1 MAANNYTSA
10 EWQAMSAE
18 PPPYGAPLPQT
29 GAPAPAP
36 GLATRRND
44 WTTLRPPPQP
54 HPQTTIGEMGGIMDL
69 FDRLTDVVAQ
79 QRSSRVAT
87 NSYVLE
93 LEKLINKLRDC
104 IDRLLALL
112 QECRDNK
119 EELERLRNRIEQHPN
134 LNLIRDQLTDTIREM
149 QNDQL
154 DPDQFRAQLAEL
166 VGEIK
171 RICDEV
177 DNMRRAGFGNGG
189 DGDDGDGY
197 PSDDETKGNDDRR
210 RGNRGRGGQ
219 KIQGDGS
226 GRVMSMV
233 AELERDDRDLPP
245 NDPLRRTQAVSPEI
259 SRQGLYGNPISDG
272 GQTRRMRAASRE
284 RQLRQGSGER
294 VGFGSGVSTG
304 RGLGGGWQTPE
315 KLESLS
321 KSKPIRTLDSIKKKK
336 KAKRG
341 NKSKRRRKKSKRRRN
356 KKKKQ
361 TKKKR
366 NKKRKKKRTRKR

>member
-10 EWQAMSAE
+10 EWQAMRAG
-18 PPPYGAPLPQT
+18 PPYGAPLPQT

-36 GLATRRND
+36 GLATRPND

-79 QRSSRVAT
+79 QRSYRVAT

-119 EELERLRNRIEQHPN
+119 EELERLRARIEQHPN
-134 LNLIRDQLTDTIREM
+134 LNLIRDQLTNTIAEM

-154 DPDQFRAQLAEL
+154 NPDQFRAQLAEL

-177 DNMRRAGFGNGG
+177 DNMRRAGFGDGG
-189 DGDDGDGY
+189 GGDDGDDNPG
-197 PSDDETKGNDDRR
+197 DDETKGNNDR
-210 RGNRGRGGQ
+210 RGNRGMGQ

-226 GRVMSMV
+226 GRVRSMV
-233 AELERDDRDLPP
+233 ADLERDDRDLPP

-259 SRQGLYGNPISDG
+259 SRQGLYGNPIGDG
-272 GQTRRMRAASRE
+272 GQTRRMRAARRE

>member
-1 MAANNYTSA
+1 MANNYTSA
-10 EWQAMSAE
+10 EWQAMSAD

-29 GAPAPAP
+29 GAPAHAP
-36 GLATRRND
+36 GLATQPND
-44 WTTLRPPPQP
+44 WTTLRPTPQP
-54 HPQTTIGEMGGIMDL
+54 HPQTTIGEMRGIMDL

-79 QRSSRVAT
+79 QRSSRIAT

-104 IDRLLALL
+104 INRLLALL

-119 EELERLRNRIEQHPN
+119 DELERLRNRIEQHPN
-134 LNLIRDQLTDTIREM
+134 LNLIRDQLTDTITEM

-189 DGDDGDGY
+189 DGDDGDGGGG
-197 PSDDETKGNDDRR
+197 DGETKGNNDRR
-210 RGNRGRGGQ
+210 VNRGRGGQ
-219 KIQGDGS
+219 KRQGDNYRGS
-226 GRVMSMV
+226 FVRSRI
-233 AELERDDRDLPP
+233 AEVERDDSDLPQ

-259 SRQGLYGNPISDG
+259 SGQGFYGPVGDG
-272 GQTRRMRAASRE
+272 GAARRAAASR
-284 RQLRQGSGER
+284 RGRGSGNQPL
-294 VGFGSGVSTG
+294 GFGSNTG

-341 NKSKRRRKKSKRRRN
+341 NKSKRRRNKSKRRRN

-361 TKKKR
+361 TKRKR

>member
-10 EWQAMSAE
+10 EWQAMTNG
-18 PPPYGAPLPQT
+18 PPYGVPLPQT
-29 GAPAPAP
+29 GAPAPAA

-44 WTTLRPPPQP
+44 WATLRQPPQP

-119 EELERLRNRIEQHPN
+119 EELERLRARIEQHPN
-134 LNLIRDQLTDTIREM
+134 LNLIRDQLTNTIAEM

-154 DPDQFRAQLAEL
+154 NPDQFRAQLAEL

-177 DNMRRAGFGNGG
+177 DNMRRAGFGDGGGGDDGGG
-189 DGDDGDGY
+189 DGNDN
-197 PSDDETKGNDDRR
+197 ETKGDNDGRR
-210 RGNRGRGGQ
+210 RNRGRGGQ
-219 KIQGDGS
+219 KRQGDGS
-226 GRVMSMV
+226 GRVRSMV
-233 AELERDDRDLPP
+233 ADIDGDVGSLISGTNNQP
-245 NDPLRRTQAVSPEI
+245 VSPVI
-259 SRQGLYGNPISDG
+259 SGSDLYGNPVRNS
-272 GQTRRMRAASRE
+272 GQRMSVNRPTEASIARNYPRR
-284 RQLRQGSGER
+284 
-294 VGFGSGVSTG
+294 
-304 RGLGGGWQTPE
+304 GGWQTPE
-315 KLESLS
+315 KLQSLS

-336 KAKRG
+336 TAKRG

>member
-1 MAANNYTSA
+1 MANQPNPREYVDNVNGAWDAMINGPPFGRPLSRRVANPPPAANLVTNP
-10 EWQAMSAE
+10 QAWPTLVQ
-18 PPPYGAPLPQT
+18 PPAG
-29 GAPAPAP
+29 
-36 GLATRRND
+36 
-44 WTTLRPPPQP
+44 
-54 HPQTTIGEMGGIMDL
+54 HPQATQQAMGGIMDL
-69 FDRLTDVVAQ
+69 FDNLSQVVAE

-104 IDRLLALL
+104 IDRLLDLL

-134 LNLIRDQLTDTIREM
+134 LNLIRDQLTNTIAEM

-154 DPDQFRAQLAEL
+154 NPDDFRIQLVDLVAEI
-166 VGEIK
+166 E
-171 RICDEV
+171 RICNEV

-189 DGDDGDGY
+189 DGDDGDGGGGG
-197 PSDDETKGNDDRR
+197 DGETKGNNDG

-219 KIQGDGS
+219 KRQDDDYRGSSVMDKVASIEGDIGQKMS
-226 GRVMSMV
+226 GRTV
-233 AELERDDRDLPP
+233 AP
-245 NDPLRRTQAVSPEI
+245 VSPEI
-259 SRQGLYGNPISDG
+259 SGRGLHGPVGYGG
-272 GQTRRMRAASRE
+272 GARRRAADR
-284 RQLRQGSGER
+284 R
-294 VGFGSGVSTG
+294 G

-321 KSKPIRTLDSIKKKK
+321 KSKPIRTLDSIKRKKS
-336 KAKRG
+336 KRG
-341 NKSKRRRKKSKRRRN
+341 NKSKRRRKKTKRRRN